1 MKIFFSFLKPSNVKF
16 FSLSTLLFI
25 LCLSISLR
33 GVAQTTDPGIP
44 KLSLNTAVGIG
55 SNLTIDNSTITVP
68 PISVS
73 LDIKILPQVTI
84 GPYISYEKNSYYGS
98 TEYGLAGARGTYHFL
113 VPSKTFGVYAGAIL
127 SYVYYDN
134 PGLTALY
141 NNDTHYTY
149 NDNTSSLPNS
159 KQSHF
164 GYNIFIGGQAHLS
177 NSVSAFA
184 EFGYGIAYLN
194 IGFSFKLK

>member
-1 MKIFFSFLKPSNVKF
+1 MVLMAFYLIIPLKSM
-16 FSLSTLLFI
+16 S
-25 LCLSISLR
+25 
-33 GVAQTTDPGIP
+33 QTTDPSIP

-84 GPYISYEKNSYYGS
+84 GPYVAYEKNNYYGS

-113 VPSKTFGVYAGAIL
+113 IPSKTFGVYAGAIL

-134 PGLTALY
+134 PILTDLY
-141 NNDTHYTY
+141 A
-149 NDNTSSLPNS
+149 NDNHYIANDGTDDLPSS

-164 GYNIFIGGQAHLS
+164 GYNIFIGGQAYLS
-177 NSVSAFA
+177 NSVLAFA
-184 EFGYGIAYLN
+184 ELGYGITYLN
-194 IGFSFKLK
+194 LGLSFRLK

>member
-1 MKIFFSFLKPSNVKF
+1 MKPFYFNVLISSKKVLLPVLLALYLIIPLKSF
-16 FSLSTLLFI
+16 
-25 LCLSISLR
+25 
-33 GVAQTTDPGIP
+33 AQTTDTGVP

-84 GPYISYEKNSYYGS
+84 GPYIAYEKNSYYGS
-98 TEYGLAGARGTYHFL
+98 TEYGLAGVRGTYHFL
-113 VPSKTFGVYAGAIL
+113 IPSKTFGVYAGAIL

-141 NNDTHYTY
+141 ANDTHYVA
-149 NDNTSSLPNS
+149 NDNTLSLPSS

-164 GYNIFIGGQAHLS
+164 GYNIFIGGQVHLS

-184 EFGYGIAYLN
+184 ELGYGIAYLN
-194 IGFSFKLK
+194 VGLSFAL

>member
-1 MKIFFSFLKPSNVKF
+1 MKKF
-16 FSLSTLLFI
+16 FFLLVPSLTTSLTLFALLLAC
-25 LCLSISLR
+25 LCIPLRSI
-33 GVAQTTDPGIP
+33 AQTTDPGIP
-44 KLSLNTAVGIG
+44 KLSLNTGVGIG

-84 GPYISYEKNSYYGS
+84 GPYIAYEKNNYYGS

-113 VPSKTFGVYAGAIL
+113 IPSKTFGVYAGAIL

-134 PGLTALY
+134 PILTDLY
-141 NNDTHYTY
+141 ANDTHYEA
-149 NDNTSSLPNS
+149 NNGVDNLLSS

-164 GYNIFIGGQAHLS
+164 GYNLFIGGEVHLS

-184 EFGYGIAYLN
+184 ELGYGIAYLN
-194 IGFSFKLK
+194 VGLSFKL